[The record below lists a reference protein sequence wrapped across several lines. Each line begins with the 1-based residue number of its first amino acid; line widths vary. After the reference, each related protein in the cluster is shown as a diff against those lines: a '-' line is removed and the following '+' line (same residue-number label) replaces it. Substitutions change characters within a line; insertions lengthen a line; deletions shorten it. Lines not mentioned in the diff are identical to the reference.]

1 MDIAPPARYPS
12 RYMAAPMRKPKQDRL
27 KVAGWKVGTAAEFL
41 GLDAE
46 EAAIVAV
53 RAALAKLLREMRI
66 DRALSQAQLARLIR
80 SSQSRVAKMEA
91 ADSSVSIDLL
101 VRTLVVSGTPG
112 ATIGR
117 AFADI
122 DPRRQRRVGRST

>member
-1 MDIAPPARYPS
+1 MPHS
-12 RYMAAPMRKPKQDRL
+12 RPMSIIGPRCHELRIP
-27 KVAGWKVGTAAEFL
+27 
-41 GLDAE
+41 DATVTWRIVYRTDSD
-46 EAAIVAV
+46 AIVAV
-53 RAALAKLLREMRI
+53 RAGLAKLLREMRI
-66 DRALSQAQLARLIR
+66 DRALTQAQLARLIR

-101 VRTLVVSGTPG
+101 VRTLVASGTSG

-122 DPRRQRRVGRST
+122 DARRKVRRSA